1 MLSHCTVTCYARM
14 ISSQVPPL
22 CKFIRPVYKDKL
34 FSQLESHETSY
45 SFVIFKNKVATTVFS
60 RKDEMEKEE
69 KVTPHLFL
77 FALKLLVTQE
87 DMESSVL

>member
-1 MLSHCTVTCYARM
+1 M
-14 ISSQVPPL
+14 ITSSL

-34 FSQLESHETSY
+34 LSQLESRETSY
-45 SFVIFKNKVATTVFS
+45 ISVMFKNKVAETVFS

-69 KVTPHLFL
+69 EVTPHLIL

-87 DMESSVL
+87 DMESSML